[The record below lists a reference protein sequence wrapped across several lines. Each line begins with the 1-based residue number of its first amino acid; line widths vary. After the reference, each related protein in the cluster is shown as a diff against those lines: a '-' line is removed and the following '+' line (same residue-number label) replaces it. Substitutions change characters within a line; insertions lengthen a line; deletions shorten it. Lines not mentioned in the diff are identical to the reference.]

1 MRISKTFTW
10 LSAIAGLLMA
20 VVSLLGVA
28 DPRTYGK
35 ETLNWAAQ
43 AVGQDYV
50 NLCVVFPTLLVS
62 FLLTLR
68 RDSFKAFLVWLG
80 VLIYLIYSYVL
91 YSFFVHF
98 GPLFL
103 LYVATLGLSF
113 YSFVGA
119 LGSLDWQG
127 TGVRFTNVKTKPAS
141 ILLGTVAVLFALL
154 WLADIVGALSR
165 GGVPVDLD
173 KIGLWVN
180 PVHVLDLALLL
191 PGALIVAVLLW
202 RKKTLGLT
210 LAVPFLVFFVL
221 MGLAII
227 SMMIV
232 TAQKGFALA
241 FPQMVVMLLIIVLS
255 SAIAT
260 RYLRRVQ

>member
-10 LSAIAGLLMA
+10 LSVIAGLLMA
-20 VVSLLGVA
+20 AVSLLGVA

-35 ETLNWAAQ
+35 ETVNWAAQ

-62 FLLTLR
+62 SLLILR
-68 RDSFKAFLVWLG
+68 RDSFRAFLAWLG

-113 YSFVGA
+113 YSLVGA

-141 ILLGTVAVLFALL
+141 VLLGLVAVLFALL
-154 WLADIVGALSR
+154 WLADIAGALLR
-165 GGVPVDLD
+165 GGIPVDLD
-173 KIGLWVN
+173 EVGQVVN

-191 PGALIVAVLLW
+191 PGAFIVAVLLW
-202 RKKTLGLT
+202 RRRILGLT

-221 MGLAII
+221 MGAAII
-227 SMMIV
+227 SMMVV

-241 FPQMVVMLLIIVLS
+241 FPQMVVMGVIIFLS
-255 SAIAT
+255 SAIAI